1 MRERH
6 SLTIEG
12 DPNPG
17 GGTSNA
23 TPPWYAPAES
33 LKTTDPDIWQSFEK
47 GVESGNHKDL
57 PTLVKHTV
65 GLEKKLG
72 SALALP
78 NKDKPEDVA
87 AFKTKLYQSGVLEA
101 PPDSPDKYELDLSAI
116 PEGMRSETTIK
127 AAREWAHKNGVSNGA
142 LKELMAIETQRY
154 NSELKPVLEFDKQ
167 KSMTEFNTWA
177 ASIGKQPDEMMAY
190 GGAYLS
196 SRVSEEGMALLDRA
210 GLSNHPEIMKLIAQA
225 GMDTGEDIS
234 LALQARAGNP
244 DALAA
249 ASEANDIT
257 TNKDNPKYKL
267 LWSGDKA
274 TMDYVMSLRAKA
286 HPGDDQQS

>member
-1 MRERH
+1 MRDRH

-17 GGTSNA
+17 AGTPDA
-23 TPPWYAPAES
+23 TPPWYAPAEP
-33 LKTTDPDIWQSFEK
+33 LKTSDPEVWESFKK
-47 GVESGNHKDL
+47 GVDSGNHKDF

-87 AFKTKLYQSGVLEA
+87 AFKAKLYQAGIFQ
-101 PPDSPDKYELDLSAI
+101 PPPESPAQYELKLDAI
-116 PEGMRSETTIK
+116 PESFRSESTIR
-127 AAREWAHKNGVSNGA
+127 AAREWAHKNSVSQEA
-142 LKELMAIETQRY
+142 LTELMAIEAQRY
-154 NSELKPVLEFDKQ
+154 NAEIKPVLEFDKQ

-177 ASIGKQPDEMMAY
+177 ASIGKDPDELQAY
-190 GGAYLS
+190 GGAWLS
-196 SRVSEEGMALLDRA
+196 KNISEQDLAVLERA
-210 GLSNHPEIMKLIAQA
+210 GLANHPTLMKLVAQA

-234 LALQARAGNP
+234 LALQTRAGNP